1 MIDRIEDAER
11 VAAICARA
19 LLDSER
25 CETDECRDQASRA
38 IATVYRWTEV
48 NLTQE
53 EHAAWWRRMGTIFAA
68 LT

>member
-11 VAAICARA
+11 VATLCARA
-19 LLDSER
+19 LLASER
-25 CETDECRDQASRA
+25 CQTDTCRNQAAGA
-38 IATVYRWTEV
+38 IATAYRWTEV

-53 EHAAWWRRMGTIFAA
+53 EHAAWWKRMGTIFAA